1 MKTVTGFSEKLD
13 CGSIIV
19 SFALHLQEADFSTE
33 VPLTCVAVHLHMV
46 R

>member
-1 MKTVTGFSEKLD
+1 MMKTVTGFSEKLD

-33 VPLTCVAVHLHMV
+33 VAVHLHMV